1 MNKKVI
7 IILIILLL
15 LYFVSKAQKPKVE
28 EQTGEI
34 VIPNTTY
41 SGTYSWKYYRVK
53 SGDTF
58 YKIAKANI
66 PLEKAMSYAKDFPE
80 ITEKIVILDYAR
92 ALATANGFDWS
103 LFDSKPTSELTDP
116 DTLKVGQK
124 LILWSWE
131 SFRSFGD
138 RETGFLLDFTPYVK
152 FGTWTPLENVPQH
165 MKDAF
170 AKNPPSSL

>member
-15 LYFVSKAQKPKVE
+15 LYFVTKAQKPKSE
-28 EQTGEI
+28 ETTGEI

-41 SGTYSWKYYRVK
+41 YGTYSWKYYRVK

-80 ITEKIVILDYAR
+80 YTENVAILDYAQ
-92 ALATANGFDWS
+92 ALAQANGFDWA
-103 LFDSKPTSELTDP
+103 LFDSKPTTDLKDP

-131 SFRSFGD
+131 SFRDFGD
-138 RETGFLLDFTPYVK
+138 RETGFLLPFTAYTK
-152 FGTWTPLENVPQH
+152 FGTWEPLENAPQH

-170 AKNPPSSL
+170 LKYPPASL